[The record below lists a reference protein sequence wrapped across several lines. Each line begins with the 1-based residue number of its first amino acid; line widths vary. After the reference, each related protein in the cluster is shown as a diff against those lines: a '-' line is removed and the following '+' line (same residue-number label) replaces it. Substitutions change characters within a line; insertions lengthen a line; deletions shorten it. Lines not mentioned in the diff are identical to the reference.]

1 VFDREAP
8 LMTARLPVPN
18 SLISKMDF
26 ALEARRRGLRV
37 YPMAENSE
45 EAALPEGDCFATTV
59 ESQIREWWHDDP
71 TRNVGLSAEDA
82 LIIRITER
90 CPQHKVHEFAALLKA
105 NAVPLTC
112 RTVRNELDT
121 PRLEICFFYK
131 LPIGATVAGGE
142 DVFGRGIDVLS
153 TDGVVLGPGSTLPQP
168 GKCEFHGDSAM
179 ADANP
184 WLMKMCGVQL
194 PESNSMTNVVPMKKP
209 VLASAASGS
218 AAPTTI
224 PVKTK
229 MDWALEAAEYIPVH
243 PLRWYI
249 DPGPHASQQK
259 RDAAVTAA
267 KAPLL
272 NDWQNLATQDPQQ
285 IRKWFDHWPD
295 ANIGGATNDFIV
307 VDVDPRNGGD
317 DTFAGLIAA
326 EYNFPETATTRTQGG
341 GRHLIYV
348 SPVGPLKGG
357 NHKLGDGVDV
367 KAGGGNLVMPG
378 STIEGRM
385 YTRENARPPAFAPQ
399 WVIDQL
405 GAAKPKP
412 DAAGKRIIEEDDLS
426 VEMAERWLNDH
437 APRAEMG
444 NRDNTAYRVGAKF
457 GDFGCGYTT
466 RLDLLLR
473 WNDTHCDPPL
483 DVEDLE
489 RIAQSAGSSREN
501 AIGNAHPLAPGF
513 EPVEI
518 DESNAPKS
526 AARISTSDLIQTSAQ
541 FVQGFVPPEYLVDQV
556 LQRRFCYSITAQ
568 TGVGKTAVAML
579 LSAHVGAGRS
589 LGNLDVEKGSVL
601 YFAGENPTDIQ
612 MRWLG
617 ITRELNIDPATA
629 DMHFVPGA
637 MPLSQAASRI
647 TEEVTRKGLR
657 PALVVVDTAAAYFEG
672 DDENSNTQ
680 AVAHARRLRAL
691 TELPGGPCVLILCHP
706 TKRAADD
713 DLIPRGGGAF
723 LAEVDGNIALQKRES
738 LIVASSLG
746 KFRGRDFAPL
756 SFELKTVQHPVLKD
770 ARGRSIPTVVARHL
784 GEVEKQRISAD
795 TLGRENQL
803 LAAVQARPDAS
814 LRELAELLGWRF
826 KTGQPDQ
833 SKVSRALDALAKAK
847 LVRKQGR
854 HWEVTPTGLA
864 ELERST
870 RPTECP
876 ETDEN
881 HCSNAA
887 TDEADIRSKNETP
900 TRATKRVL
908 QSATK

>member
-1 VFDREAP
+1 
-8 LMTARLPVPN
+8 MTGA
-18 SLISKMDF
+18 SMSKLDF
-26 ALEARRRGLRV
+26 ALDARRRGFMPFPLF
-37 YPMAENSE
+37 PNSDE
-45 EAALPEGDCFATTV
+45 PAFPEADCFATRD
-59 ESQIREWWHDDP
+59 ESQIVEWWQEDP
-71 TRNVGLSAEDA
+71 ERNIGIATDNLLA
-82 LIIRITER
+82 LRVKT
-90 CPQHKVHEFAALLKA
+90 AS
-105 NAVPLTC
+105 
-112 RTVRNELDT
+112 
-121 PRLEICFFYK
+121 
-131 LPIGATVAGGE
+131 GATALGDLLRGQQETTKTARIILDRAGREQENYILFSVPKGASVQARSNIAPGVE
-142 DVFGRGIDVLS
+142 VLGVDDVI
-153 TDGVVLGPGSTLPQP
+153 LGPGSVLNETRCVFANECTAAPAPQ
-168 GKCEFHGDSAM
+168 
-179 ADANP
+179 
-184 WLMKMCGVQL
+184 WLMDVCGVEV
-194 PESNSMTNVVPMKKP
+194 PAESNTTNAIALKKGAAVAP
-209 VLASAASGS
+209 VTA
-218 AAPTTI
+218 
-224 PVKTK
+224 KTK
-229 MDWALEAAEYIPVH
+229 LDWALEASQYIPVH
-243 PLRWYI
+243 PLRSYV
-249 DPGPHASQQK
+249 DPGQRASQQE
-259 RDAAVTAA
+259 RDAAVTSA
-267 KAPLL
+267 KIPLL
-272 NDWQNLATQDPQQ
+272 NDWKNLATQDQEQ
-285 IRKWFDHWPD
+285 IRKWWTQWPD

-307 VDVDPRNGGD
+307 VDIDPRNGGD
-317 DTFAGLIAA
+317 ETFAGLIAV
-326 EYNFPETATTRTQGG
+326 ECEFPETATTRTRGG

-348 SPVGPLKGG
+348 APDGPVKGS
-357 NHKLGDGVDV
+357 NHALGHGVDV
-367 KAGGGNLVMPG
+367 KAAGGNLVMPG

-399 WVIDQL
+399 WIVDHL
-405 GAAKPKP
+405 KAAKPKG
-412 DAAGKRIIEEDDLS
+412 DAAGKRLVEEDDMA

-444 NRDNTAYRVGAKF
+444 NRDNTAYWVGAKF
-457 GDFGCGYTT
+457 GDFGCGYET

-489 RIAQSAGSSREN
+489 RVAQSAGSNREN
-501 AIGNAHPLAPGF
+501 PIGSAHPLRPGF
-513 EPVEI
+513 DPVVI
-518 DESNAPKS
+518 DESKAPKS
-526 AARISTSDLIQTSAQ
+526 AARIPTSDLIQTSAQ

-589 LGNLDVEKGSVL
+589 LGNLDVEQGSVL

-617 ITRELNIDPATA
+617 ITRELNIDPANA
-629 DMHFVPGA
+629 DVHFVPGA
-637 MPLSQAASRI
+637 MPLSQAAARI

-795 TLGRENQL
+795 TLSRENQL
-803 LAAVQARPDAS
+803 LETVSAKPDAS

-833 SKVSRALDALAKAK
+833 TKVSRALDALAKVK
-847 LVRKQGR
+847 LVRKNGR
-854 HWEVTPTGLA
+854 RWEVTPSGLS

-876 ETDEN
+876 ETGEN
-881 HCSNAA
+881 RCSSVA
-887 TDEADIRSKNETP
+887 TDEADIRLKNEP
-900 TRATKRVL
+900 SARATKRVL